1 MYYNGVGSRSGTCG
15 DWGRFW
21 TETVAEERFLNMRVE
36 EALGTGA
43 EVLVTGCPFFMS
55 NSGDSVIV
63 TFERDGFL
71 INDIA

>member
-1 MYYNGVGSRSGTCG
+1 
-15 DWGRFW
+15 
-21 TETVAEERFLNMRVE
+21 MRVE